1 MLLVPYQRR
10 LGGGGNAE
18 SLGRCNGAM
27 VGKRLHEGRSWMQ
40 AVEAESW
47 FRHLLTVPL
56 SFNFLICK
64 MGIISV
70 PVPLGCY
77 SHRA

>member
-1 MLLVPYQRR
+1 MCCLSHTS
-10 LGGGGNAE
+10 GGSGVAE
-18 SLGRCNGAM
+18 SLGRRNGAG

-40 AVEAESW
+40 PVEAESW
-47 FRHLLTVPL
+47 FRHLLTVSL
-56 SFNFLICK
+56 SFNLLICK

-77 SHRA
+77 SHCT